1 MKKLHIAIALVLWG
15 FAQSATA
22 QNMYRNY
29 LSNCVS
35 RPKSAVSV
43 VHSNGYVYF
52 FQADDMGKLSVSEID
67 PLSFSPTGNDTAYQ
81 ITTQTIP
88 NIEFHL
94 CGGFEDVNGEFVLF
108 GDIRY
113 YDNNTYYQYPA
124 YGRVDPNL
132 SSCSIYY
139 DINIPGSFTAGCDG
153 FDQNVGDVYV
163 FVNGRNLSIVEAAS
177 PVNLQTLMLD
187 LTANPY
193 DYFTDISWD
202 AFHNKFIA
210 TGTAF
215 NFQPLYHYPF
225 VSVFELSGYNANF
238 LAEYVLDYTTND
250 NSSDLKSLHTQLDGD
265 NLILY
270 HDRRVS
276 VQPNYSYD
284 IIWLSRINV
293 FWNINTASISESWF
307 FELPNNKLLAKD
319 MIYDS
324 YYNRLNFLGF
334 FNGHTH
340 LLAQIDP
347 YMMASGIE
355 IGQLGASFLGGMD
368 TNNQPPIVYIANNS
382 LEMFNLALNRYNPCY
397 PLLMAGVCDKGSIL
411 TETYDISTSF
421 CDKPIWHSDS
431 KVNPKL
437 TPYSLYFSQP
447 SPNIQHPLITILS
460 NNVAVTILCD
470 EDIACSHQFGG
481 KSAQFSLTDGK
492 NVADIT
498 IEGSNSFVCD
508 GFEGDILYYIYDMA
522 GKVLQQ
528 GVTRNGEWNK
538 VKKSNGIYLLQA
550 IDFMGNKVV
559 KKIVL
564 L

>member
-15 FAQSATA
+15 FAQVAEA

-52 FQADDMGKLSVSEID
+52 FQADDMGKLSVTEID
-67 PLSFSPTGNDTAYQ
+67 PLSLLPTGNSNGYQ
-81 ITTQTIP
+81 ITIQATP

-94 CGGFEDVNGEFVLF
+94 YGGFEDVNGEFVLF

-113 YDNNTYYQYPA
+113 YYNNTYYQYPA
-124 YGRVDPNL
+124 YGRVRSDL

-139 DINIPGSFTAGCDG
+139 EINIPGSFTAGCDG
-153 FDQNVGDVYV
+153 FDQTVGEVYV
-163 FVNGRNLSIVEAAS
+163 LVNGRELVVVEAAFLGNVQ
-177 PVNLQTLMLD
+177 PLMLD
-187 LTANPY
+187 PTANPN

-238 LAEYVLDYTTND
+238 FAEYVLDYTTND

-284 IIWLSRINV
+284 IIWLSRING
-293 FWNINTASISESWF
+293 FWNTNTASVSESWF

-319 MIYDS
+319 MIYDP

-397 PLLMAGVCDKGSIL
+397 PLLMAGVCDKRSIL
-411 TETYDISTSF
+411 TETYDISTSL
-421 CDKPIWHSDS
+421 CDKPMWHSDLV
-431 KVNPKL
+431 VNPKL
-437 TPYSLYFSQP
+437 TPLLFQPTPPGSQTFP
-447 SPNIQHPLITILS
+447 FTNLS
-460 NNVAVTILCD
+460 DNVTAIVLCD
-470 EDIACSHQFGG
+470 EDAACSHWFSK
-481 KSAQFSLTDGK
+481 KSAQSSLREGK
-492 NVADIT
+492 TVADIT
-498 IEGSNSFVCD
+498 IKRGSCFVCE
-508 GFEGDILYYIYDMA
+508 GFEGDILYSFYDMA

-528 GVTRNGEWNK
+528 GVTRNGEYNR
-538 VKKSNGIYLLQA
+538 VIKSHGIYILHA
-550 IDFMGNKVV
+550 TDKSGNWVV
-559 KKIVL
+559 RKLVL
-564 L
+564 F

>member
-67 PLSFSPTGNDTAYQ
+67 PLSMNPTGNDQ
-81 ITTQTIP
+81 CFNVNQP
-88 NIEFHL
+88 NFIFYL
-94 CGGFEDVNGEFVLF
+94 NGGFEDAHGKFVLF
-108 GDIRY
+108 GYQIQ
-113 YDNNTYYQYPA
+113 NPNIPMPQYPM
-124 YGRVDPNL
+124 YIIISPNF
-132 SSCSIYY
+132 SSCDVYR
-139 DINIPGSFTAGCDG
+139 DTFINNMGEYTAGCDG
-153 FDQNVGDVYV
+153 FDQTIGEVYV
-163 FVNGRNLSIVEAAS
+163 FVNGGKLAIVEAAS
-177 PVNLQTLMLD
+177 PLNIQPLMLD
-187 LTANPY
+187 PTANPN

-238 LAEYVLDYTTND
+238 FAEYVLDYTTND

-284 IIWLSRINV
+284 IIWLSRING
-293 FWNINTASISESWF
+293 FWNTNTASVSESWF

-319 MIYDS
+319 MIYDP

-347 YMMASGIE
+347 YLMASGIE

-437 TPYSLYFSQP
+437 TPYSLLFQP
-447 SPNIQHPLITILS
+447 TPPGPQTFPFTNLS
-460 NNVAVTILCD
+460 DNVTAIVLCD
-470 EDIACSHQFGG
+470 EDAACSHLFSK
-481 KSAQFSLTDGK
+481 KSAQSSLREGK
-492 NVADIT
+492 TVANVT
-498 IEGSNSFVCD
+498 IERGSCFVCE
-508 GFEGDILYYIYDMA
+508 GFEGDILYSLYDMA
-522 GKVLQQ
+522 GKELQQ
-528 GVTRNGEWNK
+528 GVTRNGEYNRVIK
-538 VKKSNGIYLLQA
+538 NHGIYILHA
-550 IDFMGNKVV
+550 TDKSGNWVV
-559 KKIVL
+559 RKLVL
-564 L
+564 F